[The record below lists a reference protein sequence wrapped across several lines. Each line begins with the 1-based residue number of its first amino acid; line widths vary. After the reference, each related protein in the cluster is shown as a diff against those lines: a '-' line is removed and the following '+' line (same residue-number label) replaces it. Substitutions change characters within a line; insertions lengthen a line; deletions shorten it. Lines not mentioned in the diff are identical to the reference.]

1 MVKTLP
7 FTQSQFAVTVG
18 IIVFVVSLTYLLFF
32 NDDLLLTVGV
42 IISGIILLFIIRVAM
57 HLFVTKHLRFK
68 ED

>member
-68 ED
+68 KD